1 MKKILLLLLLMI
13 SCSTNNEHS
22 RVEPNL
28 KIPKTN
34 IDSNK
39 TDIKTPETNIQTN
52 TDKFITERLPEE
64 FTELPKEI
72 IADLEKRKCRIPQ
85 TWTLDNKKTNVIEG
99 EFKKKGQKDAAVLCF
114 DGSTNAILIYWDK
127 ALKEVSKIY
136 EQQGNDDRIIDIADA
151 KYIYVHYERYG
162 GTKPP
167 KINHHGINDIIPE
180 KASTVH
186 YLHKGKWLELQGAD

>member
-1 MKKILLLLLLMI
+1 MI

-28 KIPKTN
+28 KTPETN

-85 TWTLDNKKTNVIEG
+85 IWTLDNKKTNVIEG

-114 DGSTNAILIYWDK
+114 DGSTNSILIYWNK
-127 ALKEVSKIY
+127 ELKDISKIG
-136 EQQGNDDRIIDIADA
+136 EMESLRDRLIEIANA
-151 KYIYVHYERYG
+151 KYIYQHAEWYDG
-162 GTKPP
+162 PKPP
-167 KINHHGINDIIPE
+167 KINHHGINDIYPE

-186 YLHKGKWLELQGAD
+186 YLHKGKWLELHGAD